1 MKLTKINYLREGK
14 IFPSEVN
21 KISQAETMA
30 YVNTVGGAKLS
41 LPVNEVVFWVNSP
54 FNVPLSLFVPPGYSF
69 SPSLSIMSISI

>member
-21 KISQAETMA
+21 KTSQAETMA

-54 FNVPLSLFVPPGYSF
+54 VNVPLS
-69 SPSLSIMSISI
+69 PSLFLPVIPSPLVFL